1 MRLCLNSC
9 SKNTSPNSNTFST
22 MLENKEKKAV
32 LDHVFH
38 KVLGLTD
45 TDPLVQAIKL
55 DGITDILDVV
65 TFSDKDLEYL
75 QYITDNGFKMDIP
88 TWHQDYMKI
97 FREYFYHRQN
107 TAAPLYNNWLTLTKN
122 DF

>member
-1 MRLCLNSC
+1 MF
-9 SKNTSPNSNTFST
+9 K
-22 MLENKEKKAV
+22 NKEKKTV
-32 LDHVFH
+32 LDHIFH

-55 DGITDILDVV
+55 DGITDIFDVV

-88 TWHQDYMKI
+88 T
-97 FREYFYHRQN
+97 
-107 TAAPLYNNWLTLTKN
+107 
-122 DF
+122 